1 MAPDFLS
8 SGTQADGTQTMT
20 LLFVYGTLTT
30 TADHPMGAL
39 LRRHASS
46 VGEGTIR
53 ARLYLIDD
61 PDDPGQNAYPG
72 ALPSPDP
79 DDRVHG
85 ELHHIHNPDAV
96 FGPLDDFEGCSPDW
110 PEPHE
115 YVRRTIE
122 VILHDGTRH
131 DAECYLYTW
140 DVSTARPIPEGRF
153 SDVAPDVR

>member
-46 VGEGTIR
+46 VG
-53 ARLYLIDD
+53 
-61 PDDPGQNAYPG
+61 

-85 ELHHIHNPDAV
+85 ELHHIHNPEAV